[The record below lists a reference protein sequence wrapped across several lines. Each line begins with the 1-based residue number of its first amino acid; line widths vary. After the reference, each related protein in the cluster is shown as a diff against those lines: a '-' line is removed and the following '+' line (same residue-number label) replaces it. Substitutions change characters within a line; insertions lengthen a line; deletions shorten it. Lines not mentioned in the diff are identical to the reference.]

1 MNQER
6 LLKVLLS
13 PHVTNKAYE
22 VAERSSYVVFKV
34 ATDATK
40 KEIKNKPVAA
50 ITNFLASEEVKNS
63 LLLIVKIFKTD
74 FRVVNILSG
83 IEFYGKSFA
92 FFNKIK
98 DSSYTAHYFILH
110 ESTLRYFT
118 IVFVH

>member
-1 MNQER
+1 M
-6 LLKVLLS
+6 
-13 PHVTNKAYE
+13 
-22 VAERSSYVVFKV
+22 
-34 ATDATK
+34 
-40 KEIKNKPVAA
+40 AA

-83 IEFYGKSFA
+83 IEFYGKSLA